1 MENYKTYQDEYLAI
15 DHFMSL
21 KKTYEDQRQSYEEAW
36 RQALDAVYMLDD
48 NLTKV
53 YEGRARINS
62 PIMKWKVQGIQ
73 SRIMKILFNNIP
85 IGRIEPTIDSDVQEE
100 FIDLW
105 NKYIFE
111 KQLNTINFMDCYRL
125 FLKNCIIQGTAVAKI
140 SQVYETSTVDF
151 FPDDDNTQDEIV
163 IKDDTY
169 FEPILLTEFYTDVN
183 QYNLQNSL
191 ANIHS
196 TAIRYEDLKK
206 LEKRKVTNTYELI
219 DPDTGEIAGYEEKEE
234 EEGKYHNLDLIITND
249 DGYSAEQQSYIELL
263 GFTRRQKSK
272 IDKLMKETTKSG
284 LVQIDECYGKYIIDG
299 VEKEVIC
306 TIANGFVVIQ
316 LEESPYIHKRYPR
329 PFIAGKYEPIPNCFY
344 GVSNVIAG
352 LDLLRELNACRSQ
365 SRDANTQSIFPMTY
379 IDKSKNINWDYQW
392 RPNGIIEGIGSD
404 GITSIINPSLANV
417 NLNDSAVIQ
426 RDIDQLFSLS
436 PVQEGTSD
444 RSKIPQTKGA
454 TLSIIAQNDMPLNEL
469 IMLQTNEV
477 LKPFIEMLYER
488 NITFKTVDDLLAI
501 YTEEELN
508 SKGIT
513 KALDMKQLYFT
524 FNIKVLGNLELS
536 NEIAHQ
542 NGYMNFLN
550 YAQSVPPL
558 AKRLDWKVAGEK
570 LLSSFGIKDD
580 GKDIFL
586 DEETV
591 MEAEKQMQEQ
601 QLQALQAQKFD
612 RKERMIEELDM
623 EKEKTKIK
631 LESDM
636 IKDAN
641 EVALEKATGQKL
653 A

>member
-1 MENYKTYQDEYLAI
+1 
-15 DHFMSL
+15 MSL

-85 IGRIEPTIDSDVQEE
+85 IGRIEPTLDSDVQEE

-111 KQLNTINFMDCYRL
+111 KQLNTINFMDSYRL
-125 FLKNCIIQGTAVAKI
+125 FLKNCIIQGTAIAKI
-140 SQVYETSTVDF
+140 PQVYETSTVDF
-151 FPDDDNTQDEIV
+151 FPDDESTEDEIV

-206 LEKRKVTNTYELI
+206 LEKRKVKNTYELI
-219 DPDTGEIAGYEEKEE
+219 DPDTGEVSGYEEKEE

-249 DGYSAEQQSYIELL
+249 DGYSAEQQTYIELL

-272 IDKLMKETTKSG
+272 IDKLMKESSKSG

-329 PFIAGKYEPIPNCFY
+329 PFISGKYEPIPNCFY

-417 NLNDSAVIQ
+417 NLNDSAIIQ

-444 RSKIPQTKGA
+444 RSKIPHTKGA

-469 IMLQTNEV
+469 IMIQTNEV

-488 NITFKTVDDLLAI
+488 NITFKTVDDLLTI

-508 SKGIT
+508 SKGINQN
-513 KALDMKQLYFT
+513 LDMKQLYFN

>member
-1 MENYKTYQDEYLAI
+1 
-15 DHFMSL
+15 
-21 KKTYEDQRQSYEEAW
+21 
-36 RQALDAVYMLDD
+36 
-48 NLTKV
+48 
-53 YEGRARINS
+53 
-62 PIMKWKVQGIQ
+62 MKWKVQGIQ

-85 IGRIEPTIDSDVQEE
+85 IGRIEPTLDSDVQEE

-111 KQLNTINFMDCYRL
+111 KQLNTINFMDSYRL
-125 FLKNCIIQGTAVAKI
+125 FLKNCIIQGTAIAKI
-140 SQVYETSTVDF
+140 PQVYETSTVDF
-151 FPDDDNTQDEIV
+151 FPDDESTEDEIV

-206 LEKRKVTNTYELI
+206 LEKRKVKNTYELI
-219 DPDTGEIAGYEEKEE
+219 DPDTGEVSGYEEKEE

-249 DGYSAEQQSYIELL
+249 DGYSAEQQTYIELL

-272 IDKLMKETTKSG
+272 IDKLMKETSKSG

-404 GITSIINPSLANV
+404 GMI
-417 NLNDSAVIQ
+417 
-426 RDIDQLFSLS
+426 
-436 PVQEGTSD
+436 VQS
-444 RSKIPQTKGA
+444 
-454 TLSIIAQNDMPLNEL
+454 
-469 IMLQTNEV
+469 
-477 LKPFIEMLYER
+477 
-488 NITFKTVDDLLAI
+488 FK
-501 YTEEELN
+501 
-508 SKGIT
+508 
-513 KALDMKQLYFT
+513 
-524 FNIKVLGNLELS
+524 
-536 NEIAHQ
+536 EI
-542 NGYMNFLN
+542 
-550 YAQSVPPL
+550 
-558 AKRLDWKVAGEK
+558 
-570 LLSSFGIKDD
+570 
-580 GKDIFL
+580 
-586 DEETV
+586 
-591 MEAEKQMQEQ
+591 
-601 QLQALQAQKFD
+601 
-612 RKERMIEELDM
+612 
-623 EKEKTKIK
+623 
-631 LESDM
+631 
-636 IKDAN
+636 
-641 EVALEKATGQKL
+641 
-653 A
+653 